1 MHTYTQ
7 KTRMLVTMI
16 ACAATAGIA
25 STAQAG
31 DAGESSARY
40 DSVVVKYSDLDLDS
54 AAGTKALFAR
64 LSAAAERAC
73 GNAPNARDLQ
83 RQAQFRACYDQ
94 RAEQGGRQDR
104 QPRVAGAARVGRCG
118 PRGLSEPQSHRFG
131 AGSQG
136 RDPPCLDG
144 VNRRCAP
151 PEIPS

>member
-31 DAGESSARY
+31 DAGQSSARY
-40 DSVVVKYSDLDLDS
+40 DSVVVKYSDLDLDT
-54 AAGTKALFAR
+54 AAGNKALFTR

-83 RQAQFRACYDQ
+83 RQAQFRACYESALS
-94 RAEQGGRQDR
+94 RAVDKIGRRELQALHT
-104 QPRVAGAARVGRCG
+104 AGAADHVG
-118 PRGLSEPQSHRFG
+118 
-131 AGSQG
+131 
-136 RDPPCLDG
+136 
-144 VNRRCAP
+144 
-151 PEIPS
+151 